1 MSWVAL
7 HFKFDFKLHYKTVDK
22 RNDISSSSNID
33 NAETNL
39 KSKKQKQ
46 QGKMSVLN
54 KLLKFLSH
62 KMEHLCCPS
71 RIDDMGLFFFQK

>member
-1 MSWVAL
+1 M
-7 HFKFDFKLHYKTVDK
+7 DK

-46 QGKMSVLN
+46 HGKMSVLN

-62 KMEHLCCPS
+62 KMEHYVVLVES
-71 RIDDMGLFFFQK
+71 MTWDFFFQK